1 MTNKSH
7 KIEVF
12 KKSISSTL
20 KAISKKKDIYINF
33 GAEKEISN
41 EAVTLPIPSIKLEDI
56 EKKEIRGIADSIAL
70 KFKYHDKKLHEKL
83 KPNSK
88 MINKIFDSIEDARYE
103 AIGINEYSGI
113 KNHLEINMESKY
125 KNIQINKND
134 VAI

>member
-20 KAISKKKDIYINF
+20 KAISKKKDIHINF

-56 EKKEIRGIADSIAL
+56 EKK
-70 KFKYHDKKLHEKL
+70 KL
-83 KPNSK
+83 
-88 MINKIFDSIEDARYE
+88 E
-103 AIGINEYSGI
+103 A
-113 KNHLEINMESKY
+113 
-125 KNIQINKND
+125 
-134 VAI
+134 